1 MQQFLNILGRTAQLG
16 AYIAE
21 APDQEWSPRRALS
34 YVAENLDMEGAHTP
48 ATWLHNHALDPEAS
62 TPEWASR
69 MLESYPTRRARI
81 VEESTTEQQSGQ
93 QLQPPPPEPASQ
105 QYAQPSVAEV
115 ADESPSRLNTA
126 YETATEQLQE
136 LPDMGLGLIQDGETV
151 QPNSNPAPEFHQRL
165 EAALA
170 RTRDQREQNAGIAG
184 QSNRV
189 ASRPGSRESPTTL
202 ASRTSPSYPPGHGPR
217 TTRSPA
223 PNPPNQQSAATVRV
237 TNVAAQPE
245 RRRSVHFGQDNAHRA
260 PTRSSPLAAYP
271 PYVALGVSAP
281 PTHVHSNMGSISGHR
296 NRPSA
301 PQVHPAVSAAP
312 YVGATS
318 TIGGYQLPLLG
329 APSQVAASPDH
340 TNLRDSLGISMILS
354 IFDKCLGEDPDEP
367 LPPYLKQIKLKA
379 PDPFDGKDDNDAFNV
394 WLENLLSYL
403 DTLRLRG
410 PDLDIQR
417 ISFTRQCLTGEA
429 AVWYQQTV
437 TSPIRPVDRP
447 MSHLESIIGLYR
459 RFILTDQFAV
469 AAREFAS
476 VRFEPHNGGVSRL
489 YDRLVYYAERMFQPP
504 TQQDIKERFVAA
516 LPASIERE
524 LTISRGLHIR
534 RDDFA
539 TFVSAAR
546 EIEEAMASFRSRRGH
561 DGSQQRTSTST
572 PPRHSSTSKGKY
584 RADRPP
590 SQQAPQPRPG
600 GSGQR
605 PERKGQPFRKDGRPH
620 RQEVPRQGQSKST
633 PPNVGSSGG
642 NNPNVKC
649 FKCGG
654 QGHISTDPKCP
665 QYGKSG
671 RMYAQRIV
679 DTDDLD

>member
-1 MQQFLNILGRTAQLG
+1 
-16 AYIAE
+16 
-21 APDQEWSPRRALS
+21 
-34 YVAENLDMEGAHTP
+34 
-48 ATWLHNHALDPEAS
+48 
-62 TPEWASR
+62 
-69 MLESYPTRRARI
+69 
-81 VEESTTEQQSGQ
+81 
-93 QLQPPPPEPASQ
+93 
-105 QYAQPSVAEV
+105 
-115 ADESPSRLNTA
+115 
-126 YETATEQLQE
+126 
-136 LPDMGLGLIQDGETV
+136 MGLGLIQDGETV

-170 RTRDQREQNAGIAG
+170 RTRDQREQNAGIAV

-202 ASRTSPSYPPGHGPR
+202 ASRTPSAYPPGYGPR
-217 TTRSPA
+217 TVPSPA
-223 PNPPNQQSAATVRV
+223 SNPQNQQSPATGRV
-237 TNVAAQPE
+237 TNLAAQPE
-245 RRRSVHFGQDNAHRA
+245 HRRSVHFGQDNTSRA
-260 PTRSSPLAAYP
+260 PTRLLLLAAYP
-271 PYVALGVSAP
+271 PYVALSASAP
-281 PTHVHSNMGSISGHR
+281 PTHIHSNMGSISGHH

-301 PQVHPAVSAAP
+301 PMVHPAASAAP
-312 YVGATS
+312 YVGAMS

-410 PDLDIQR
+410 PDLDVQR
-417 ISFTRQCLTGEA
+417 IFFTRQCLTGEA

-459 RFILTDQFAV
+459 CFILTDQFAV

-476 VRFEPHNGGVSRL
+476 VRFEPHNGGVLRL
-489 YDRLVYYAERMFQPP
+489 YDRLVYYVERMFQPP

-516 LPASIERE
+516 LPVSIERE

-546 EIEEAMASFRSRRGH
+546 EIEEAMASFRLCRGH

-572 PPRHSSTSKGKY
+572 PPRHSSASKGKY
-584 RADRPP
+584 RADQPP
-590 SQQAPQPRPG
+590 SQQTPQPRPG
-600 GSGQR
+600 GSGHR
-605 PERKGQPFRKDGRPH
+605 PERKGQLFRKDGRPH
-620 RQEVPRQGQSKST
+620 RQEAPRQRQSKLT
-633 PPNVGSSGG
+633 PPNIGSSGG

-679 DTDDLD
+679 DVDDSDGEADGSTQQIVQQQGGPEDMPGEV

>member
-1 MQQFLNILGRTAQLG
+1 
-16 AYIAE
+16 
-21 APDQEWSPRRALS
+21 
-34 YVAENLDMEGAHTP
+34 
-48 ATWLHNHALDPEAS
+48 
-62 TPEWASR
+62 
-69 MLESYPTRRARI
+69 
-81 VEESTTEQQSGQ
+81 
-93 QLQPPPPEPASQ
+93 
-105 QYAQPSVAEV
+105 
-115 ADESPSRLNTA
+115 
-126 YETATEQLQE
+126 
-136 LPDMGLGLIQDGETV
+136 
-151 QPNSNPAPEFHQRL
+151 
-165 EAALA
+165 
-170 RTRDQREQNAGIAG
+170 
-184 QSNRV
+184 
-189 ASRPGSRESPTTL
+189 
-202 ASRTSPSYPPGHGPR
+202 
-217 TTRSPA
+217 
-223 PNPPNQQSAATVRV
+223 
-237 TNVAAQPE
+237 
-245 RRRSVHFGQDNAHRA
+245 
-260 PTRSSPLAAYP
+260 
-271 PYVALGVSAP
+271 
-281 PTHVHSNMGSISGHR
+281 MGSISGHR

-301 PQVHPAVSAAP
+301 PQVHPAASAAP

-354 IFDKCLGEDPDEP
+354 IFDKCLGEDPNEP

-447 MSHLESIIGLYR
+447 MSHLESIMGLYR

-524 LTISRGLHIR
+524 LTISRGLHIC

-546 EIEEAMASFRSRRGH
+546 EIEEAMASFRLRQGH

-572 PPRHSSTSKGKY
+572 PPRHSLASKEKY
-584 RADRPP
+584 RAD
-590 SQQAPQPRPG
+590 
-600 GSGQR
+600 
-605 PERKGQPFRKDGRPH
+605 
-620 RQEVPRQGQSKST
+620 
-633 PPNVGSSGG
+633 
-642 NNPNVKC
+642 
-649 FKCGG
+649 
-654 QGHISTDPKCP
+654 
-665 QYGKSG
+665 
-671 RMYAQRIV
+671 
-679 DTDDLD
+679 